1 MIDFFDYLSAI
12 VPFMP
17 MTEIVGGGIILI
29 ALGFI
34 LSLTRSN
41 DI

>member
-1 MIDFFDYLSAI
+1 MIDFFGYLSAV